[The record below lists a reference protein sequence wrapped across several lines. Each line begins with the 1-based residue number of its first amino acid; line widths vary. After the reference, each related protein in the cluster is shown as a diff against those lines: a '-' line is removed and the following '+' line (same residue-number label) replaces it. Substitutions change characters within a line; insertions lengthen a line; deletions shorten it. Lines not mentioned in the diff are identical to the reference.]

1 MNYVDKLDVV
11 LFEGVDEHVM
21 NLVFSKLSASKKS
34 KLSGPIKRGEIDQ
47 RSIAITMRT
56 QKCLKT
62 DKYDIG
68 PTYLKSTIASAIRD
82 VVPLKLVNR
91 ARQLFGMK
99 PLGARKLE
107 KAAPRQPVYAPGG
120 RR

>member
-1 MNYVDKLDVV
+1 MSYVDKLDVI

-21 NLVFSKLSASKKS
+21 GLVFGKLSASKKS

-47 RSIAITMRT
+47 KSIVRAMRT
-56 QKCLKT
+56 SKCLKT
-62 DKYDIG
+62 DRYDIG

-82 VVPLKLVNR
+82 VVPLKLVDR

-99 PLGARKLE
+99 PKLA
-107 KAAPRQPVYAPGG
+107 KAVPRQPVYAPVV